1 MKHGVADGEAIRH
14 HPSLTI
20 DDYPV
25 REYLASM
32 SAEMA
37 GLARRDGDAR
47 LAALFDV
54 AADVARSAPK
64 AVGSADAV

>member
-1 MKHGVADGEAIRH
+1 MSKDTEDARAQGAPR
-14 HPSLTI
+14 PLLI

-32 SAEMA
+32 SLELATM
-37 GLARRDGDAR
+37 ARRDGDGR

-54 AADVARSAPK
+54 AAEIARLPPMLPQ
-64 AVGSADAV
+64 DAAN